1 MEIDPKLLE
10 KVQGENDEFRKLYEE
25 HLELKHRVEKL
36 NKMSFL
42 SAEQELEKK
51 AVQKQ
56 KLKGKDRMS
65 KIIEEYEASL
75 S

>member
-1 MEIDPKLLE
+1 MEIEPTLLE
-10 KVQGENDEFRKLYEE
+10 KVQGENDEFKKLYKE
-25 HLELKHRVEKL
+25 HLELKRRVEKL

-65 KIIEEYEASL
+65 KIIEEYEASM